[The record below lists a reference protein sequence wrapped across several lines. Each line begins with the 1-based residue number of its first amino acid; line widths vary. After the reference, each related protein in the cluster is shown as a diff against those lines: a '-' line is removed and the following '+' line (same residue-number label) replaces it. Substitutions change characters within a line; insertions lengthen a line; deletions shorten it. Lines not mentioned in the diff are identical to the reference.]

1 MDESPTSPESN
12 RGYKREVNMQ
22 AKVISQLDLL
32 EQIYSI
38 LNSIGPVSDP
48 DAFEYLGGIRDQAA
62 RIMRD
67 AIDSEENV

>member
-1 MDESPTSPESN
+1 
-12 RGYKREVNMQ
+12 MQ
-22 AKVISQLDLL
+22 AKIISQLDLL

-38 LNSIGPVSDP
+38 LNSIGPVNDP

-67 AIDSEENV
+67 AIETEENL